1 LIDGNISV
9 LARRSQPTSFDIAA
23 SAMITKARRLLNNRD
38 MDFLCQFMKALN
50 VNDVP
55 SDMRGIQEKLH
66 AGFDL
71 NGYCKCNYICSHG
84 GESST
89 DDKIKC
95 GSCKES
101 TVFEFYACS
110 IAEQIQQLLSTTSMY
125 KKLQDG
131 KSIHIKQF
139 SHTKYGQILTEIPSD
154 SFTMIIN
161 SDGICTPDKNLSL
174 WPFVLTLNELSIP
187 ERRYLENVIVA
198 GIIPARK
205 KPSNAVFET
214 CLDIIY
220 EELLQLE
227 AGVKFYINEVDQQ
240 KIVRFYVIASCTDK
254 PAEALMSNIVPF
266 NAKYGCAKCFCEG
279 LSKD

>member
-1 LIDGNISV
+1 MLT
-9 LARRSQPTSFDIAA
+9 RRSLPTSFDIAA

-38 MDFLCQFMKALN
+38 IDFLCRFMKALN
-50 VNDVP
+50 VTDVP

-66 AGFDL
+66 PGFNL
-71 NGYCKCNYICSHG
+71 NGYCKCNYICSQC
-84 GESST
+84 GESNT
-89 DDKIKC
+89 DDKTKC

-110 IAEQIQQLLSTTSMY
+110 IAEQIQQLLSTTHVY
-125 KKLQDG
+125 TKLQEG
-131 KSIHIKQF
+131 KSTHIEQF
-139 SHTKYGQILTEIPSD
+139 SHTKYGQILKEVPPD

-187 ERRYLENVIVA
+187 ERRYLENIIVA
-198 GIIPARK
+198 GIIPAKR

-220 EELLQLE
+220 EQLLQLE
-227 AGVKFYINEVDQQ
+227 AGMKFYINELDQQ

-254 PAEALMSNIVPF
+254 PAEALMANIVPF

-279 LSKD
+279 LPRD